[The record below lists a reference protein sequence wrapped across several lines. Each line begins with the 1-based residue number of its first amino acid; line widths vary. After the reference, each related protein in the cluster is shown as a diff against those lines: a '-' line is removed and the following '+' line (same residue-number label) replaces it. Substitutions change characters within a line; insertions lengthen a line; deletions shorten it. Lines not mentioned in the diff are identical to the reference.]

1 MVLLYLS
8 KIFLINLAAQ
18 NIIAILD
25 LSLNLMQKEM
35 MNHSISSVL
44 SSGIQS
50 IVTKIKNLIT
60 LTRER

>member
-1 MVLLYLS
+1 MNGFV
-8 KIFLINLAAQ
+8 IFVKKTSINLATQ

-25 LSLNLMQKEM
+25 LSLNLMQKET

-50 IVTKIKNLIT
+50 ISSQRSL
-60 LTRER
+60 R

>member
-1 MVLLYLS
+1 MNGFV
-8 KIFLINLAAQ
+8 IFVKKTSINLATQ

-50 IVTKIKNLIT
+50 ISNQRSL
-60 LTRER
+60 R